1 MPLFQ
6 VSLKKSPEYK
16 TQNEKEK
23 KTRKKNKN
31 GQLLLSGS
39 LKCELPWETVVMA
52 TRWVTFR

>member
-23 KTRKKNKN
+23 KTRKKK
-31 GQLLLSGS
+31 Q
-39 LKCELPWETVVMA
+39 KRTI
-52 TRWVTFR
+52 TFVG